1 MVTLELQAFWEG
13 DLCFIVMDLARG
25 KSFIHE
31 DLYCPYCLSQLFAY
45 VNFQLFSDISGKF
58 QAISIITFLAII
70 WNYSHTKKSV
80 WYPVSSI
87 SGGDLHGKLEPG
99 TGLGPEVASR
109 RLRDGPARSMA
120 PWETVHLNTLKMY
133 RFCAAGFSTTENDG
147 SYFAGWPWCNFQSFE
162 VLSLSSSFLWL
173 GFVVAPLY

>member
-31 DLYCPYCLSQLFAY
+31 DLCCPYRL
-45 VNFQLFSDISGKF
+45 FQLFSDISGKF
-58 QAISIITFLAII
+58 QTISTTFLAII
-70 WNYSHTKKSV
+70 WNCSHTKKSV

-109 RLRDGPARSMA
+109 RLCDGPARSMS

-147 SYFAGWPWCNFQSFE
+147 SYFAGWPCCNFNH
-162 VLSLSSSFLWL
+162 LR
-173 GFVVAPLY
+173 Y